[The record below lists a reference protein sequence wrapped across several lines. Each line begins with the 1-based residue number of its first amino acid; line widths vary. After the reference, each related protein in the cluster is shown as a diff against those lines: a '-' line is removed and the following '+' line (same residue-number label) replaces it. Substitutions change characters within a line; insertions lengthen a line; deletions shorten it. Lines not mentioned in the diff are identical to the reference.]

1 MKDMYEENEEIYD
14 EAYAVKTTRDYSKKM
29 LGKKKESLKREK
41 GKSAKRAYKR
51 VRDYEYDAFNDAD
64 LRRYF

>member
-1 MKDMYEENEEIYD
+1 MEEIYD
-14 EAYAVKTTRDYSKKM
+14 ERYAEKTTRNYSKKM

-41 GKSAKRAYKR
+41 GKSSKKTYRR
-51 VRDYEYDAFNDAD
+51 VRDYEYDDFNDAD

>member
-1 MKDMYEENEEIYD
+1 MYEANEEIYD
-14 EAYAVKTTRDYSKKM
+14 ETYAVKTTRDYSKKM

-51 VRDYEYDAFNDAD
+51 VRDY
-64 LRRYF
+64 

>member
-1 MKDMYEENEEIYD
+1 MYEEIYD
-14 EAYAVKTTRDYSKKM
+14 ETYAEKTTRAYSKKM

>member
-1 MKDMYEENEEIYD
+1 MKDMYEENYD
-14 EAYAVKTTRDYSKKM
+14 ETYAEKTTRDYRKKM